1 MSDAAMPQLLVGK
14 TAVVMGIQND
24 FSIAYHIAEAFG
36 AAGARL
42 AMSVVDERPLRYT
55 KKLEERY
62 PGSFTFTCN
71 VANDADLDAM
81 QETLKRECGTVD
93 AYVHA
98 VAFSPKEA
106 LSAPFAQTTREQ
118 WQISL
123 DISSYSLVAA
133 AQRIAPLMPDGGS
146 MMALTY
152 LGADRYFPG
161 YNIAG
166 VAKAALESSV
176 RYLAGDFGPRLIRVN
191 GISSGPLKTAAA
203 RGIDRF
209 SDMYETLAGSAPL
222 ARPFHQS
229 DVAKTAVFL
238 ASDLSAAITGEVI
251 FVDNGYHIM
260 GMSIP
265 REEFGG

>member
-1 MSDAAMPQLLVGK
+1 MSDGAIPQLLTGK

-24 FSIAYHIAEAFG
+24 FSIAYHVAEAFG

-42 AMSVVDERPLRYT
+42 AMSVVDDRPTRYT
-55 KKLEERY
+55 KKLEERF

-71 VANDADLDAM
+71 VANDADFVAM
-81 QETLKRECGTVD
+81 QETLQERVGTVD
-93 AYVHA
+93 ALVHA

-106 LSAPFAQTTREQ
+106 LSMPFAETTREQ
-118 WQISL
+118 WAISL

-133 AQRIAPLMPDGGS
+133 AQSVAPLMTNGGS
-146 MMALTY
+146 IMALTY

-166 VAKAALESSV
+166 VAKAALESSI
-176 RYLAGDFGPRLIRVN
+176 RYLAGDLGSRLIRVN

-222 ARPFHQS
+222 ARPFHQR
-229 DVAKTAVFL
+229 DVAKTALFL
-238 ASDLSAAITGEVI
+238 ASDLSEAITGEVI
-251 FVDNGYHIM
+251 FVDNGYHMM
-260 GMSIP
+260 GMSLR
-265 REEFGG
+265 REESNG